1 MKKRILLLSLALL
14 GSACAQAPKAEDY
27 FNDFKTMGES
37 LENHEKLEISTSST
51 SMKLSFVDNEGADLE
66 VSTTPL
72 VFKVASDSL
81 KAASLDTARVALTMS
96 DSGTNRNTITVKGS
110 WLKKQTSAI
119 SAGNMPLSINAYLS
133 GGNAYV
139 DFKSSGLVR
148 TAINEVLRVSG
159 YEKLPGNQVK
169 FASTPEIK
177 KEIDDFL
184 PLTQYL
190 KDISSTS
197 YDSFVDIYAS
207 SPDSFTFATSNDE
220 KSITVA
226 IKNKETAK
234 KIAKDLIK
242 EEEAWT
248 ALEDGF
254 DYAKNVT
261 LDYAVTFS
269 KDKLLSSSFSFK
281 IDTFDI
287 DAMKQ
292 DDPDAELYPSST
304 WTISSKLDFDYKG
317 SDYTLTF
324 PSFDSYREYSFEK
337 TEAK

>member
-51 SMKLSFVDNEGADLE
+51 SMKLSFVDSEGADLE
-66 VSTTPL
+66 VYTTPL
-72 VFKVASDSL
+72 VFKIASDNL
-81 KAASLDTARVALTMS
+81 KDASLDSARVSFTMADRAS
-96 DSGTNRNTITVKGS
+96 NRNTITVKGT
-110 WLKKQTSAI
+110 WLKKQAAI
-119 SAGNMPLSINAYLS
+119 SAGSTALSIDAYLQ

-139 DFKSSGLVR
+139 DFKSSSLIR
-148 TAINEVLRVSG
+148 TAINEVLRNAG

-177 KEIDDFL
+177 KEIDGFL

-207 SPDSFTFATSNDE
+207 SPDSFTFTTNNDE

-242 EEEAWT
+242 EEQAWT

-254 DYAKNVT
+254 DYAKNVS
-261 LDYAVTFS
+261 LDYEVTFS
-269 KDKLLSSSFSFK
+269 KDKLLSTSFAFK

-287 DAMKQ
+287 DAMKA
-292 DDPDAELYPSST
+292 DNPDAGLYPSNT